1 MIEPSVPEVSGTSVI
16 KDRLGRFVGR
26 RVVTLLVLIFL
37 LAVTVVA
44 TFTVRKV
51 IHDQERRLL
60 VERSNEIAGLLGP
73 TISNVRTTLASAGIA
88 SVDGTRSAALFK
100 ISAGALTQG
109 GGTLAVAER
118 RRDQF
123 TVVAAQ
129 GPAAKVG
136 AVSDVPPQLL
146 RRALAAKDFVA
157 EVRSDA
163 RGKLLVIAEKV
174 PTAPQTVVY
183 FEAPL
188 DPTQPQPTQPNSPYR
203 ELNVAIYASTAPNP
217 AELMLVS
224 GAVPNGDEKVA
235 RKFRVGAETWLTV
248 TEARH
253 PLVGSFAA
261 KFPWFVLVGGI
272 VASLLIAA
280 LTYTLSRRRAYAMDL
295 VEQRTQKLREA
306 QADAETAN
314 RAKSEFISRMS
325 HELRTPLNAVLGFG
339 QVLALY
345 EDLTPEQHK
354 AVSHITHGGKHLLDL
369 INEILD
375 ISQVESGRLSMSPEA
390 VLVGDLVQE
399 TVELLKPVAAAHSI
413 QLTTP
418 EVQRCAKYVFADRQ
432 RVKQVLLN
440 VIGNGIKY
448 NRQGGSVTVTCS
460 ESTPGRLRINI
471 TDTGPGI
478 SPAQLPLLFT
488 PFERLGAERTTVE
501 GTGMGLALSRRLT
514 EAMGGTLG
522 VESVLGEGSTFWVEQ
537 PIVEG
542 PVDRYHR
549 LERPSADL
557 PAPNGTGASST
568 ILHIEDNLSN
578 VNLIEQ
584 ILSQRPGVEL
594 LAAMQGRLGL
604 DLAREHRP
612 MLILLDLNLPD
623 MEGEEV
629 LTLLRDDPR
638 TSRIPVVIVSADA
651 SQRQVQRL
659 LSTGATAYLTKPI
672 DVRELLRHVDAAA
685 AVRAEP
691 AGVRSTSRQ
700 E

>member
-1 MIEPSVPEVSGTSVI
+1 MIEPTVPEVSGTSVL
-16 KDRLGRFVGR
+16 KERLGRLAGR
-26 RVVTLLVLIFL
+26 RLATFLVLILL
-37 LAVTVVA
+37 LAVTVIA
-44 TFTVRKV
+44 AFTVRKV

-73 TISNVRTTLASAGIA
+73 TVSNLRTTLASAGIA
-88 SVDGTRSAALFK
+88 SVDGTRSEALFK
-100 ISAGALTQG
+100 ISADALTAG
-109 GGTLAVAER
+109 GGTLAVAELR
-118 RRDQF
+118 GTEF
-123 TVVAAQ
+123 TVLAAQ

-136 AVSDVPPQLL
+136 AASEVPPQLL
-146 RRALAAKDFVA
+146 RRALAATDFVA
-157 EVRSDA
+157 DVRSDA

-174 PTAPQTVVY
+174 PTAPQTVAY

-188 DPTQPQPTQPNSPYR
+188 NPTQPQPTQPNSPYR
-203 ELNVAIYASTAPNP
+203 ELNVAIYASTTPNP
-217 AELMLVS
+217 AQLLLVS
-224 GAVPNGDEKVA
+224 GAVPNGDGQVT
-235 RKFRVGAETWLTV
+235 RKFQVGAETWLTV
-248 TEARH
+248 SQARH

-261 KFPWFVLVGGI
+261 EFPWIVLGGGI
-272 VASLLIAA
+272 AASLLITA

-306 QADAETAN
+306 QAEAETAN

-399 TVELLKPVAAAHSI
+399 TAELLNPVASAHSI
-413 QLTTP
+413 QLMTP
-418 EVQRCAKYVFADRQ
+418 EMHRCHKYVFADRQ

-448 NRQGGSVTVTCS
+448 NRQGGSVTVSCN

-478 SPAQLPLLFT
+478 APNQLPLLFT

-522 VESVLGEGSTFWVEQ
+522 VDSVLGEGTTFWVEL

-549 LERPSADL
+549 LGRPSADL
-557 PAPNGTGASST
+557 AAPNGKAGSNA

-623 MEGEEV
+623 MKGEEV
-629 LTLLRDDPR
+629 LGLLRDDPR

-672 DVRELLRHVDAAA
+672 DVPELLRHVDAAA
-685 AVRAEP
+685 AASAQP
-691 AGVRSTSRQ
+691 AGVRFAPRP